1 MHKLLLFL
9 SIALGVSGY
18 SYDPT
23 HAQGSAGTQTPATSH
38 SSAKAPPK
46 AQTSTAENCGTPD
59 EPKPC
64 PPLPRH
70 PLQNYP
76 ANKQ

>member
-1 MHKLLLFL
+1 MRQLLLFV

-18 SYDPT
+18 PYHPT
-23 HAQGSAGTQTPATSH
+23 HAQGSAGAPAPPTSR
-38 SSAKAPPK
+38 SAKAQPR

-59 EPKPC
+59 EPKSC